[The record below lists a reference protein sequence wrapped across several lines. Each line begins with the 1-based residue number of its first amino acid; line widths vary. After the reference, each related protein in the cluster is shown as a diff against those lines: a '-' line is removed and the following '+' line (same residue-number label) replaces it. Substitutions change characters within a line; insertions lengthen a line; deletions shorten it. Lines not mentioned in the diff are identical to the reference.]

1 MTRAPLFVFLALL
14 FAAGCQSPAPA
25 PDAKTDEAPK
35 VATEDKPQGEEPAA
49 ETPAADPASIPAD
62 VKTDA
67 FDYYGLANAEPV
79 PMEVV
84 ADGSPQRTGTQTT
97 KLVQVENGVATYEI
111 ARTGSL
117 SALGTMTLEA
127 RKDGIYV
134 KSTSIGEIEGEQ
146 LELPTGLTPGKT
158 WKTSLKIKRQDG
170 SMVENDST
178 FKVVRQE
185 KVKTP
190 AGEFDALLIESTG
203 PMKMEGNESKMSTK
217 GWFVKGRG
225 AVKMS
230 ITTTP
235 KGQKPTTMVIQETK

>member
-1 MTRAPLFVFLALL
+1 MTRASFLVLLALL
-14 FAAGCQSPAPA
+14 VAAGCQSPAPMTEA
-25 PDAKTDEAPK
+25 EKDEAPK
-35 VATEDKPQGEEPAA
+35 VATGNTPQGEESTADAPA
-49 ETPAADPASIPAD
+49 PDPASIPAD

-67 FDYYGLANAEPV
+67 FEYYGLANSDPV
-79 PMEVV
+79 PMEVI

-97 KLVQVENGVATYEI
+97 KLVKVEDGVATFEI

-117 SALGTMTLEA
+117 SALGTMTLES

-146 LELPTGLTPGKT
+146 LELPAGLTPGKT

-170 SMVENDST
+170 STVENDST
-178 FKVVRQE
+178 FKVVRKE

-203 PMKMEGNESKMSTK
+203 PMKMDGTESQMTTK

-225 AVKMS
+225 AVKMT

-235 KGQKPTTMVIQETK
+235 KGKKPTTMVIQETK